1 MIDDS
6 LSGKLG
12 NGARGNPPTAVSTH
26 EFISR
31 GDTTLRVALGE
42 YDTGWLDPERSL
54 DRAAVCVARAAS
66 GGARLVVL
74 PEMCTTGFT
83 MEPKRWAEG
92 IDGPSFAR
100 LSTLA
105 AIHDLWLMA
114 GIAMRTE
121 AGNANVAAVFNP
133 EGSLVASYAKQRL
146 FSVAGEAEQYR
157 AGTLP
162 AVIDIDGVRVSPFVC
177 YDLRFPELFRAAAP
191 WSDLI
196 VVIANWPATRRA
208 HWDALLPARAI
219 ENLAYVAG
227 VNRTGIAGGIQ
238 YDGGSAAYDPWGLP
252 ASRCGAVESPSIVDV
267 SSARVA
273 SIRAEY
279 PFLDDLTGHASLG
292 ESTA

>member
-1 MIDDS
+1 MRVPI
-6 LSGKLG
+6 
-12 NGARGNPPTAVSTH
+12 TSTRA
-26 EFISR
+26 STPR
-31 GDTTLRVALGE
+31 DGDATLRVALAE
-42 YDTGWLDPERSL
+42 YDTGWLEPEGSL

-105 AIHDLWLMA
+105 AIHDVWLMA

-121 AGNANVAAVFNP
+121 VGYANVAAVFDP
-133 EGSLVASYAKQRL
+133 DGSLMVTYAKQRL
-146 FSVAGEAEQYR
+146 FGVVGEDQHYQAG
-157 AGTLP
+157 LVP

-196 VVIANWPATRRA
+196 VVIANWPAARRA

-227 VNRTGIAGGIQ
+227 INRTGMADGIQ

-252 ASRCGAVESPSIVDV
+252 ATQHGGVESPSIVDV

-279 PFLDDLTGHASLG
+279 PFLDDLTRHAPLG